1 MRAGTAPRISLALLP
16 TPLVPAPRL
25 SAEIGVEVWFKRD
38 DLTGL
43 GLGGNKVRALEFLIG
58 AAEAAGSDCLITGGG
73 PQSNW
78 VMLAALAAITR
89 GLDAHVVYFGPE
101 VESTGNLQL
110 LRSLPGI
117 EITFTGDP
125 VRASVDPVLDA
136 VAGRLSSAGHH
147 PFLIGRGGAGPIG
160 GLGYLHATLEID
172 RQAEQTGFATVWTA
186 TGSCGTQAGLVAGH
200 AVSTHRRRVVGV
212 SVHRPVE
219 ECVERIGA
227 IARGTLELYGASAAP
242 HPDWE
247 VLGGQLGRDPAAER
261 RVEEAARLVARTE
274 GVFLDPEFAAP
285 AMAELVARAAEV
297 EGPVL
302 FLVSGGG
309 PTLLTEGAFA

>member
-1 MRAGTAPRISLALLP
+1 VTAGTVPRVSLALLP
-16 TPLVPAPRL
+16 TPLVLAPRL
-25 SAEIGVEVWFKRD
+25 SAEIGLEVWFKRD

-58 AAEAAGSDCLITGGG
+58 AAEAAGSDCLVTGGG

-89 GLDAHVVYFGPE
+89 GLAAHVVYFGPE
-101 VESTGNLQL
+101 VEPTGNLRL
-110 LRSLPGI
+110 VHSLPGV
-117 EITFTGDP
+117 EVTFTGDP

-136 VAGRLSSAGHH
+136 VAGRLGSSGRH
-147 PFLIGRGGAGPIG
+147 PFLVGRGGAGPVG

-172 RQAEQTGFATVWTA
+172 RQVHDTRFTTFWTA

-200 AVSTHRRRVVGV
+200 AVSSHRRRVVGV

-219 ECVERIGA
+219 ECVERIGD
-227 IARGTLELYGASAAP
+227 IARGTLDLYGASNAP
-242 HPDWE
+242 EPDWE
-247 VLGGQLGRDPAAER
+247 VLGGQLQRNPDAQR

-285 AMAELVARAAEV
+285 AMAELVARRKEV

-309 PTLLTEGAFA
+309 PTLMTEGAFA